1 MSPGACRGI
10 SGSGCCLNGRLN
22 VMNESAE
29 ADCRSRILQAEINTA
44 TSTAAATSAQTP
56 SSPSCVPIQIPMP
69 GSLLTKAAGPQDSAN
84 SELPRAPAPPG
95 GRGGRRRDSILL
107 MQTAAQVH
115 ELAFADA
122 TTGKTL
128 DEIAALL
135 ASLKASSLVS
145 APVALA
151 MPKLPMPTATSSSE
165 LQPVSAVI
173 SRSWSLVKSKFM
185 DVHNKATAAEGDTA
199 LTFGGEVRRRSSCT
213 QLLPSY
219 RASNGDIASSWMD
232 PAVSPTPASEGG
244 CLPRGLLRLQSL
256 ACPARPTGSLA
267 VALRH
272 SRSSITGDSRSTAG
286 PAALELSSNSLAGSG
301 KALSPTKPSAQH
313 QPRLA
318 VLGGSMAR
326 APPRRNASCSLL
338 PSSMATLVPRSTSVK
353 VLSSRVLS
361 GPSHL
366 PAEAFNDDDDDHD
379 DYDGVQTLL
388 ASEASG
394 SSIWSTA
401 SAARHDSI
409 YLPGSAGLAAVEPAR
424 YGRSSLSS
432 GFNAAQLNVK
442 QPPSSFK
449 TNLLANRK
457 ASSINPGERPSG
469 RTRSMEQLL
478 PNVAGPKCAMHP
490 VVYS

>member
-1 MSPGACRGI
+1 
-10 SGSGCCLNGRLN
+10 
-22 VMNESAE
+22 
-29 ADCRSRILQAEINTA
+29 
-44 TSTAAATSAQTP
+44 
-56 SSPSCVPIQIPMP
+56 
-69 GSLLTKAAGPQDSAN
+69 
-84 SELPRAPAPPG
+84 
-95 GRGGRRRDSILL
+95 

-151 MPKLPMPTATSSSE
+151 MPKLPPTTSSE
-165 LQPVSAVI
+165 PQPVPAVL

-244 CLPRGLLRLQSL
+244 CLPRGLMRLQSL

-286 PAALELSSNSLAGSG
+286 PAALELSSGYSLSASSG

-318 VLGGSMAR
+318 VLGGGMAR

-409 YLPGSAGLAAVEPAR
+409 YLPGSAGSAAVEPAR

-432 GFNAAQLNVK
+432 GVK
-442 QPPSSFK
+442 QPPSSFI
-449 TNLLANRK
+449 TNLLANRQ
-457 ASSINPGERPSG
+457 ASSTNPGKQPSG